1 MYSGLSRVAQR
12 RRDFK
17 YAKDCFKETGIANSF
32 GDGTLG
38 ANGIKVTDT
47 SGSSFLL
54 QALGTLDKR
63 IENLAEAE
71 RLFISAAR
79 SRPSHAATWLAL
91 AELRTRKLR
100 HGPQSGRRCYHTTE
114 GELKKAG
121 LEPSYRVYT
130 ALTALEW

>member
-1 MYSGLSRVAQR
+1 MGLQEQMVSKLLTPVVVHSY
-12 RRDFK
+12 FK
-17 YAKDCFKETGIANSF
+17 PLE
-32 GDGTLG
+32 
-38 ANGIKVTDT
+38 
-47 SGSSFLL
+47 LL
-54 QALGTLDKR
+54 T
-63 IENLAEAE
+63 EAE